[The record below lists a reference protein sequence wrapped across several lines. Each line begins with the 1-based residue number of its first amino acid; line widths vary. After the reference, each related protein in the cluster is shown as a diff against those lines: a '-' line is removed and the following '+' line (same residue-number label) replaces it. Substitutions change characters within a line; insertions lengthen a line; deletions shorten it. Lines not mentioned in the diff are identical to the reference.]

1 MTSSEEAASMP
12 DESESK
18 KGGSSNGGIVF
29 AGTLHGQ
36 VLVCDELPDEVRP
49 WYARKTTIL
58 LGFIALSIIA
68 AIEVWN
74 LLGYCAPMLLPGGVL
89 FSYAASMLQFVFGQ
103 LWAACFALNAMRFL
117 RFDMRV
123 SAFDFV
129 VSCYSPALFAGGLIG
144 FPLLYLVRP
153 VAALVVGAAVFAVAV
168 LLYVGRIKEK
178 SSDSVKAILEMGA
191 MVGCSSL
198 LALLLAV

>member
-58 LGFIALSIIA
+58 LGFIALSVIA
-68 AIEVWN
+68 AIEVWH
-74 LLGYCAPMLLPGGVL
+74 LLGYCAPMLFPKGIV
-89 FSYAASMLQFVFGQ
+89 FSFGASMLQFVFGL
-103 LWAACFALNAMRFL
+103 LWVICFALDAMLFL

-129 VSCYSPALFAGGLIG
+129 VSCYSPALFVGGLIG
-144 FPLLYLVRP
+144 FPLLCLVRP
-153 VAALVVGAAVFAVAV
+153 VAALVFGTAVVVVAV
-168 LLYVGRIKEK
+168 LLYGRRIKE
-178 SSDSVKAILEMGA
+178 SPDSVKAILEMGA
-191 MVGCSSL
+191 TVGCSLL